1 MPLPTALLQIDAP
14 GVANL
19 TIRQGDTWQQVFTIS
34 VGGVVQDLSGFT
46 AALKVRDYYGSATTL
61 ATATCTIPVGTDG
74 KIYAALTPATTAA
87 LTATGTAQNS
97 QRVAFLGYYDLDL
110 TDGVDRVTL
119 VVGSVGLSREITK

>member
-1 MPLPTALLQIDAP
+1 MPLPTALLQISAP
-14 GVANL
+14 GSANL

-34 VGGVVQDLSGFT
+34 VSGVVQDITGFT
-46 AALKVRDYYGSATTL
+46 AALKIRDYYGSNTVL

-87 LTATGTAQNS
+87 LVPTDTPQNS

-110 TDGVDRVTL
+110 TDGTDRVTL
-119 VVGSVGLSREITK
+119 VAGTVSLSREVTK